1 MIQDWVIIM
10 VKRIFIVDDEPGV
23 IYTVKNGLEALDTE
37 LEITGFESG
46 VKFFELLQESPN
58 PDLILLD
65 IMMPEM
71 NGWEVHKRL
80 KENLDWKDIPIIFL
94 TATKD
99 NTSKFIGGIY
109 SEDFVEKPFNI
120 PELKQRIDK
129 ILKK

>member
-1 MIQDWVIIM
+1 M

-23 IYTVKNGLEALDTE
+23 IYTVKNGLEAIDTE
-37 LEITGFESG
+37 LEITGFKSG
-46 VKFFELLQESPN
+46 EEFFELMQESPT

-80 KENLDWKDIPIIFL
+80 KENLEWKNIPIIFL
-94 TATKD
+94 TAAKD
-99 NTSKFIGGIY
+99 KTSKVIGGIY
-109 SEDFVEKPFNI
+109 SEDFVEKPFKI

-129 ILKK
+129 VLKK